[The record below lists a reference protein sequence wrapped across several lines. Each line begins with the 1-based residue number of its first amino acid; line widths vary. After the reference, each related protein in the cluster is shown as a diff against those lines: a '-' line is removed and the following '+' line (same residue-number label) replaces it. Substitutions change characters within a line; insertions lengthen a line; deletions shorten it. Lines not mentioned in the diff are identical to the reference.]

1 MAFRAAALLAFL
13 AATLPVSA
21 APVLPSSAPAPAAE
35 AIETISLKGI
45 AAWLRQSGKE
55 GLLGGD
61 VADAAGIPREPA
73 ESALEVS
80 QRGYRSAGV
89 LRIAQVSLDAARAFV
104 LFMVQH
110 PGGEVAFYVSNERDG
125 LVRAFVAIP
134 GHGVV
139 PVAIVEAQPAF
150 QAELRYWEA
159 RIAGL

>member
-1 MAFRAAALLAFL
+1 MAFRAAALLASF
-13 AATLPVSA
+13 AFALPVCA
-21 APVLPSSAPAPAAE
+21 APVAPSGAPVPGAE

-55 GLLGGD
+55 GFLGGD
-61 VADAAGIPREPA
+61 VADAAGIPRQPA

-80 QRGYRSAGV
+80 QRGYRSEGV
-89 LRIAQVSLDAARAFV
+89 LRVAQVSLDAARAFV

-110 PGGEVAFYVSNERDG
+110 PGGDVAFYVSNEREG

-139 PVAIVEAQPAF
+139 PVGVLDAQPAF